1 MRFEQLLYLIEVHRC
16 PSIAIAADNLHV
28 TRQALSAALKSLEQE
43 LGEPLL
49 NRGVKGATLT
59 EKGYEALS
67 FAEKVIELQQDFL
80 KQFNRNKPQRLLQ
93 GKIRIMSQMTLRFLI
108 LAPLLVYFK
117 KRYPNI
123 TFILENDPPQALL
136 ENLIT
141 NQADIVFLH
150 RYSNEFAD
158 FLKLPS
164 SCSFHPL
171 GNCKPFVWCNTR
183 SAFAKHKSI
192 PLKDLMHHPTIW
204 DTRIDQ
210 SIFFPLLQTDS
221 SVRPPIAIT
230 GNNLHILEKALE
242 NDLGVLWDYQFNQDM
257 L

>member
-67 FAEKVIELQQDFL
+67 FAEEVIELQQDFL

-108 LAPLLVYFK
+108 LAP
-117 KRYPNI
+117 
-123 TFILENDPPQALL
+123 
-136 ENLIT
+136 
-141 NQADIVFLH
+141 
-150 RYSNEFAD
+150 
-158 FLKLPS
+158 
-164 SCSFHPL
+164 CSFISKSAIPISPL
-171 GNCKPFVWCNTR
+171 
-183 SAFAKHKSI
+183 S
-192 PLKDLMHHPTIW
+192 
-204 DTRIDQ
+204 
-210 SIFFPLLQTDS
+210 
-221 SVRPPIAIT
+221 
-230 GNNLHILEKALE
+230 
-242 NDLGVLWDYQFNQDM
+242 
-257 L
+257 